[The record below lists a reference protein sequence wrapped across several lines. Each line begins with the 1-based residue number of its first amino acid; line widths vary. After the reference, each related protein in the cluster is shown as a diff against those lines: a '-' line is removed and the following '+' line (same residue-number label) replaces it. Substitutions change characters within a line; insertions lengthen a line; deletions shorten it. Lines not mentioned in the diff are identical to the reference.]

1 MLIQVLKH
9 FFYFS
14 KLYFMIAHEITKK
27 CQLKIN
33 MYLHVLVIL
42 KLENGK
48 LIM

>member
-1 MLIQVLKH
+1 MKSQ
-9 FFYFS
+9 
-14 KLYFMIAHEITKK
+14 K

-48 LIM
+48 TNYVNLLFDR